1 MDFFKNGTGW
11 CRGHDPNKKKATS
24 VKHHAPVFRKQDRK
38 RSSSSGSSENLR
50 SSSGS
55 SENLRSLQALEP
67 GNRGLKP
74 NRQGFKPQAIIYK
87 FQDPR
92 SRVQA
97 HKLRVR
103 GPGNEDK

>member
-11 CRGHDPNKKKATS
+11 CRSHDPNKKKATS
-24 VKHHAPVFRKQDRK
+24 VKHHAPVFRKQDLK
-38 RSSSSGSSENLR
+38 RSSA
-50 SSSGS
+50 
-55 SENLRSLQALEP
+55 QALEP
-67 GNRGLKP
+67 GNTGRKP
-74 NRQGFKPQAIIYK
+74 ASQGFKPQAIIYK

-103 GPGNEDK
+103 GTSNKDK

>member
-24 VKHHAPVFRKQDRK
+24 VKHHAPVFRQQDLK
-38 RSSSSGSSENLR
+38 RS
-50 SSSGS
+50 
-55 SENLRSLQALEP
+55 SLQALEP
-67 GNRGLKP
+67 GNRGSKP
-74 NRQGFKPQAIIYK
+74 NRQGFKPQAIIY
-87 FQDPR
+87 QIQYPVA
-92 SRVQA
+92 RVQA

>member
-11 CRGHDPNKKKATS
+11 CKRHNPNKKKATS
-24 VKHHAPVFRKQDRK
+24 VKHHAPVFRKQDLK
-38 RSSSSGSSENLR
+38 RSSA
-50 SSSGS
+50 
-55 SENLRSLQALEP
+55 QALDP

-74 NRQGFKPQAIIYK
+74 NRQGFKPQAIIY
-87 FQDPR
+87 QIQYPV

>member
-11 CRGHDPNKKKATS
+11 CKRHNPNKKKATS
-24 VKHHAPVFRKQDRK
+24 VKHHAPVFRKQDLK
-38 RSSSSGSSENLR
+38 RSS
-50 SSSGS
+50 
-55 SENLRSLQALEP
+55 LQVLEP

-97 HKLRVR
+97 HKLGVR

>member
-11 CRGHDPNKKKATS
+11 CKRYNPNKKKATS
-24 VKHHAPVFRKQDRK
+24 VKHHAPVFRKQDLK
-38 RSSSSGSSENLR
+38 RS

-74 NRQGFKPQAIIYK
+74 NRQGFKPQAIIY
-87 FQDPR
+87 QIQYPV

>member
-11 CRGHDPNKKKATS
+11 CKRHNPNKKKATS

-38 RSSSSGSSENLR
+38 RSS
-50 SSSGS
+50 
-55 SENLRSLQALEP
+55 LQALEP
-67 GNRGLKP
+67 GNRGSKP
-74 NRQGFKPQAIIYK
+74 NRQGFKPQAIIY
-87 FQDPR
+87 QIQYPVA
-92 SRVQA
+92 RVQA

>member
-38 RSSSSGSSENLR
+38 RSS
-50 SSSGS
+50 
-55 SENLRSLQALEP
+55 LQALEP

-74 NRQGFKPQAIIYK
+74 NRQGFKPQAIIY
-87 FQDPR
+87 QIQYPVA
-92 SRVQA
+92 RVQA

>member
-11 CRGHDPNKKKATS
+11 CKRHNPNKKKATS
-24 VKHHAPVFRKQDRK
+24 VKHHAPVFRKQDLK
-38 RSSSSGSSENLR
+38 RSS
-50 SSSGS
+50 
-55 SENLRSLQALEP
+55 LQVLEP

-74 NRQGFKPQAIIYK
+74 NRQGFKPQAIIY
-87 FQDPR
+87 QIQYPVA
-92 SRVQA
+92 RVQA